1 MLIKYIFCF
10 VCCYKESCIYFLCK
24 EGVFLDDVR
33 WYLGVFFMF
42 FILLF
47 ILDFNWWYGC
57 EDCEECKGLCFGYF
71 MKFDDL
77 WEYVFNGG
85 KMLFEFLFEVLLK
98 EFNRYYVIF
107 ETVD

>member
-1 MLIKYIFCF
+1 
-10 VCCYKESCIYFLCK
+10 
-24 EGVFLDDVR
+24 
-33 WYLGVFFMF
+33 MF

-47 ILDFNWWYGC
+47 ILDFNRCYGR

-71 MKFDDL
+71 MKFYDL

-98 EFNRYYVIF
+98 EFNCYYVIF
-107 ETVD
+107 DDSRLNNIVKEVLLLVDEIKMWFEYLGIVRENRKKGL

>member
-1 MLIKYIFCF
+1 
-10 VCCYKESCIYFLCK
+10 
-24 EGVFLDDVR
+24 
-33 WYLGVFFMF
+33 
-42 FILLF
+42 
-47 ILDFNWWYGC
+47 
-57 EDCEECKGLCFGYF
+57 